1 MKSANY
7 YRRNNNGKPQ
17 FWCCNVEG
25 NTVNVFHGILGG
37 KIRTEEYVVTK
48 KSADAEMKSR
58 LNDKIKAGYIT
69 LSEVVDETG
78 TPPVEDIGSPIL
90 AAYLERYLPY
100 DLSNGR
106 DKTILAMKAKTYT
119 GKVWKKESVMLGQ
132 PKINGLRCLITAS
145 RNNDMFKPYALKF
158 QSHEGVVWNTLGN
171 LEDYLLSVLPAS
183 FVDNMIDEDWA
194 MDGEVYLPGYS
205 VNDINHF
212 VKDATALQNKLL
224 QYWCYDLAIEDMK
237 QEVRDIIRYKIDHP
251 TQRSCSNEHI
261 NNKERLIILDSIP
274 IWGDAQ
280 SVKMRDV
287 YLGCGYEGLI
297 LRNPN
302 VEYQFGRRRVGYMEK
317 FKTATEGDFMVV
329 DIYKE
334 EKRNLPIL
342 LCQNDVNDAKFE
354 TRLSETFE
362 YQEAVLNRKNSFIG
376 DYVHI
381 EFSER
386 SGVNKVPFHIKEV
399 KFVKND

>member
-1 MKSANY
+1 MVTNKY

-17 FWCCNVEG
+17 VWWAYADNKDVI
-25 NTVNVFHGILGG
+25 VYHGLLGG
-37 KIRTEEYVVTK
+37 KIREERYLVTK
-48 KSADAEMKSR
+48 KSVDTELKSR
-58 LNDKIKAGYIT
+58 INDKIKAGYIT

-78 TPPVEDIGSPIL
+78 TPPVEDIYNPIL
-90 AAYLERYLPY
+90 AAYLERYLPH

-106 DKTILAMKAKTYT
+106 DKTILAMLAKTYT
-119 GKVWKKESVMLGQ
+119 GKVWEKESVMFGQ

-145 RNNDMFKPYALKF
+145 RNNDMFKPYNLKF
-158 QSHEGVVWNTLGN
+158 QSREGVVWNTLGN

-183 FVDNMIDEDWA
+183 FIDNMIDEDWA

-212 VKDATALQNKLL
+212 VKDATAPENKLL
-224 QYWCYDLAIEDMK
+224 QYWCYDLAIEHMI
-237 QEVRDIIRYKIDHP
+237 QENRDIIRYRIDYP
-251 TQRSCSNEHI
+251 TQLSCKNEHI
-261 NNKERLIILDSIP
+261 NNKKRLIILDSIP
-274 IWGDAQ
+274 IQ
-280 SVKMRDV
+280 SDLGSIKARDM

-354 TRLSETFE
+354 TRLSEDFA
-362 YQEAVLNRKNSFIG
+362 YQEAVLNHKNSFIG

-381 EFSER
+381 HFGER
-386 SGVNKVPFHIKEV
+386 SGVNKVPFHIKDV
-399 KFVKND
+399 KFIKK

>member
-17 FWCCNVEG
+17 VWWCNLAG
-25 NTVNVFHGILGG
+25 NEAFVYHGLLGG
-37 KIRTEEYVVTK
+37 KIREEKYNITK

-58 LNDKIKAGYIT
+58 INDKIKAGYIT

-78 TPPVEDIGSPIL
+78 QPPVEDINSPIL

-106 DKTILAMKAKTYT
+106 DNTILAMLAKTYT
-119 GKVWKKESVMLGQ
+119 GKVWEKESVMLGQ

-145 RNNDMFKPYALKF
+145 RNNDMFKPYNLKF
-158 QSHEGVVWNTLGN
+158 QSREGVVWNTLGN

-183 FVDNMIDEDWA
+183 FVDNMIDEGWA

-212 VKDATALQNKLL
+212 VKDATAPENKLL
-224 QYWCYDLAIEDMK
+224 QYWCYDLAIEDMS
-237 QEVRDIIRYKIDHP
+237 QENRDNIRFNIDNP
-251 TQRSCSNEHI
+251 TQLVCKNEHI
-261 NNKERLIILDSIP
+261 NNKERLIILDSIA
-274 IWGDAQ
+274 IQ
-280 SVKMRDV
+280 SDSGSIKARDM

-302 VEYQFGRRRVGYMEK
+302 ADYQFGRRRVGYMEK
-317 FKTATEGDFMVV
+317 FKTATEGDFKII

-334 EKRNLPIL
+334 DKRNLPIL
-342 LCQNDVNDAKFE
+342 LCQNDINDATFE
-354 TRLSETFE
+354 TRLSATFDV
-362 YQEAVLNRKNSFIG
+362 QENVLIMKDEFIG
-376 DYVHI
+376 RFVHL
-381 EFSER
+381 EFGER
-386 SGVNKVPFHIKEV
+386 SGIKKVPFHIKEV
-399 KFVKND
+399 KLINK

>member
-17 FWCCNVEG
+17 VWWCNLAGHEAFVY
-25 NTVNVFHGILGG
+25 HGILGG
-37 KIRTEEYVVTK
+37 KIREERYNITK

-58 LNDKIKAGYIT
+58 INDKIKAGYIT
-69 LSEVVDETG
+69 LNEVVDETG
-78 TPPVEDIGSPIL
+78 QPPVEDINSPIL

-106 DKTILAMKAKTYT
+106 DNTILAMLAKTYT
-119 GKVWKKESVMLGQ
+119 GKVWEKESIMLGQ

-145 RNNDMFKPYALKF
+145 RNNDMFKPYNLKF
-158 QSHEGVVWNTLGN
+158 QSREGVVWNTLGN

-183 FVDNMIDEDWA
+183 FVDNMIDEGWG

-212 VKDATALQNKLL
+212 VKDATSPENKLL
-224 QYWCYDLAIEDMK
+224 QYWCYDLAIEDMT
-237 QEVRDIIRYKIDHP
+237 QENRDIIRYKIDHP
-251 TQRSCSNEHI
+251 TQRSCNNEHL

-274 IWGDAQ
+274 IGNDSQAI
-280 SVKMRDV
+280 KMRDV

-302 VEYQFGRRRVGYMEK
+302 TEYQFGRRRVGYMEK
-317 FKTATEGDFMVV
+317 FKTATEGDFKII

-342 LCQNDVNDAKFE
+342 LCQNDVNDATFE
-354 TRLSETFE
+354 TRLSASFEAQET
-362 YQEAVLNRKNSFIG
+362 VLNMKDQFIG
-376 DYVHI
+376 RFVHL
-381 EFSER
+381 EFGER
-386 SGVNKVPFHIKEV
+386 SGIKKVPFHIKEV
-399 KFVKND
+399 KLINK

>member
-17 FWCCNVEG
+17 VWWCNLAG
-25 NTVNVFHGILGG
+25 NEAFVYHGILGG
-37 KIRTEEYVVTK
+37 KIREERYNITK

-58 LNDKIKAGYIT
+58 INDKLKAGYIT

-78 TPPVEDIGSPIL
+78 TPPVEDINSPIL

-145 RNNDMFKPYALKF
+145 RNNDMFKPYNLKF
-158 QSHEGVVWNTLGN
+158 QSLEGVVWNTLGN

-183 FVDNMIDEDWA
+183 FVDNMIDEGWA

-212 VKDATALQNKLL
+212 VKDATAPENKLL
-224 QYWCYDLAIEDMK
+224 QYWCYDLAIEDMSQSK
-237 QEVRDIIRYKIDHP
+237 RDFIRCNIDTPTFKIGK
-251 TQRSCSNEHI
+251 NEHI
-261 NNKERLIILDSIP
+261 NNTDRLVILKSEEITNDLEAIK
-274 IWGDAQ
+274 A
-280 SVKMRDV
+280 RNLC
-287 YLGCGYEGLI
+287 LGCGYEGLI

-302 VEYQFGRRRVGYMEK
+302 TDYQFGRRRVGYMEK
-317 FKTATEGDFMVV
+317 FKTATEGDFKII

-342 LCQNDVNDAKFE
+342 LCQNDINDATFE
-354 TRLSETFE
+354 TRLSASFEAQET
-362 YQEAVLNRKNSFIG
+362 VLTMKDEFIG
-376 DYVHI
+376 RFVHL
-381 EFSER
+381 EFGER
-386 SGVNKVPFHIKEV
+386 SGIKKVPFHIKEV
-399 KFVKND
+399 KLINK

>member
-17 FWCCNVEG
+17 VWWCNLAG
-25 NTVNVFHGILGG
+25 NEAFVYHGILGG
-37 KIRTEEYVVTK
+37 KIREERYNITK

-58 LNDKIKAGYIT
+58 INDKIKAGYIT

-78 TPPVEDIGSPIL
+78 TPPVEDINSPIL

-106 DKTILAMKAKTYT
+106 DKTILAMLAKTYT
-119 GKVWKKESVMLGQ
+119 GKVWEKESIMLGQ

-145 RNNDMFKPYALKF
+145 RNNDMFKPYNLKF
-158 QSHEGVVWNTLGN
+158 QSREGVVWNTLGN

-183 FVDNMIDEDWA
+183 FVDNMIDEGWA

-212 VKDATALQNKLL
+212 VKDATAPENKLL
-224 QYWCYDLAIEDMK
+224 QYWCYDLAIEDMT
-237 QEVRDIIRYKIDHP
+237 QENRDNIRFNIDNRTQLVYKD
-251 TQRSCSNEHI
+251 EHI
-261 NNKERLIILDSIP
+261 NNKKRLIILDSIGV
-274 IWGDAQ
+274 WGDAQ
-280 SVKMRDV
+280 CVILRDV

-302 VEYQFGRRRVGYMEK
+302 TEYQFGRRRVGYMEK
-317 FKTATEGDFMVV
+317 FKTATEGDFKII

-334 EKRNLPIL
+334 DKRNLPIL
-342 LCQNDVNDAKFE
+342 LCQNDINDATFE
-354 TRLSETFE
+354 TRLSSNFDF
-362 YQEAVLNRKNSFIG
+362 QEIVLNNKEEYIG
-376 DYVHI
+376 KHI
-381 EFSER
+381 HAHFGER
-386 SGVNKVPFHIKEV
+386 SGIKKVPFHIKDV
-399 KFVKND
+399 KIID

>member
-1 MKSANY
+1 MITNKY

-17 FWCCNVEG
+17 VWWAYSDDKDVI
-25 NTVNVFHGILGG
+25 VYHGILGG
-37 KIRTEEYVVTK
+37 KLREERYAVTK
-48 KSADAEMKSR
+48 KSKDAELKSR
-58 LNDKIKAGYIT
+58 VNDKVKAGYIT
-69 LSEVVDETG
+69 LTEVVDETG
-78 TPPVEDIGSPIL
+78 TPPVEDINNPIL
-90 AAYLERYLPY
+90 AAYLERYLPH

-106 DKTILAMKAKTYT
+106 DNTILAMKAKTYT
-119 GKVWKKESVMLGQ
+119 GKVWEKEPIMLGQ

-145 RNNDMFKPYALKF
+145 RNNDMFKPYNLKF
-158 QSHEGVVWNTLGN
+158 QSCEGVVWNTLGN

-194 MDGEVYLPGYS
+194 MDGEIYLPGYT
-205 VNDINHF
+205 VNAINHF
-212 VKDATALQNKLL
+212 VKDATSYENKFL
-224 QYWCYDLAIEDMK
+224 QYWCYDLAIENMI
-237 QEVRDIIRYKIDHP
+237 QENRDIIRYKIDHP
-251 TQRSCSNEHI
+251 TQLSCSNEHI

-297 LRNPN
+297 LRNPT

-317 FKTATEGDFMVV
+317 FKSATEGDFKII

-334 EKRNLPIL
+334 NKRNLPIL

-354 TRLSETFE
+354 TRLSTTFDV
-362 YQEAVLNRKNSFIG
+362 QEFVLNNKHDYIG
-376 DYVHI
+376 KYVHV
-381 EFSER
+381 EFGER
-386 SGVNKVPFHIKEV
+386 SGINKVPFHVKSVKLIK
-399 KFVKND
+399 K

>member
-17 FWCCNVEG
+17 VWWCILASHEAFVY
-25 NTVNVFHGILGG
+25 HGLLGG
-37 KIRTEEYVVTK
+37 KIREERYAITK
-48 KSADAEMKSR
+48 KTAEAELKSR
-58 LNDKIKAGYIT
+58 INDKVKAGYIT
-69 LSEVVDETG
+69 LNEVVDETG
-78 TPPVEDIGSPIL
+78 QPPVEDINNPIL

-106 DKTILAMKAKTYT
+106 DNTILAMLAKTYT
-119 GKVWKKESVMLGQ
+119 GKVWEKESIMLGQ

-145 RNNDMFKPYALKF
+145 RNNDMFKPYNLKF
-158 QSHEGVVWNTLGN
+158 QSREGVVWNTLGN

-183 FVDNMIDEDWA
+183 FVDNMIDEGWA

-212 VKDATALQNKLL
+212 VKDATAPENKLL
-224 QYWCYDLAIEDMK
+224 QYWCYDLAIEDMT
-237 QEVRDIIRYKIDHP
+237 QENRDIIRFNIDNR
-251 TQRSCSNEHI
+251 TQLVCKDEHI
-261 NNKERLIILDSIP
+261 NNKKRLIILDSID

-302 VEYQFGRRRVGYMEK
+302 TEYQFGRRRVGYMEK
-317 FKTATEGDFMVV
+317 FKTATEGDFKII

-334 EKRNLPIL
+334 NKRNLPIL
-342 LCQNDVNDAKFE
+342 LCQNDVNDATFE
-354 TRLSETFE
+354 TRLSASFEAQET
-362 YQEAVLNRKNSFIG
+362 VLNMKDQFIG
-376 DYVHI
+376 RFVHL
-381 EFSER
+381 EFGER
-386 SGVNKVPFHIKEV
+386 SGIKKVPFHIKEV
-399 KFVKND
+399 KLINK

>member
-1 MKSANY
+1 MVSDKY

-17 FWCCNVEG
+17 VWWCAII
-25 NTVNVFHGILGG
+25 VNDVYVYHGLLGG
-37 KIRTEEYVVTK
+37 KIREERYVVTK

-58 LNDKIKAGYIT
+58 INDKVKAGYIT

-78 TPPVEDIGSPIL
+78 TPPVEDVNSPIL

-106 DKTILAMKAKTYT
+106 DNTILAMLAKTYT
-119 GKVWKKESVMLGQ
+119 GNVWKKESVMLGQ

-145 RNNDMFKPYALKF
+145 RNNDMFKPYSLKF
-158 QSHEGVVWNTLGN
+158 QSREGVVWNSLSN
-171 LEDYLLSVLPAS
+171 LEDYILSVLPVS
-183 FVDNMIDEDWA
+183 FIDHMIDEGWA

-212 VKDATALQNKLL
+212 VKDATAPENKLL
-224 QYWCYDLAIEDMK
+224 QYWCYDLAIEEMS
-237 QEVRDIIRYKIDHP
+237 QENRDIIRYMIDSP
-251 TQRSCSNEHI
+251 TQLICKNEHL
-261 NNKERLIILDSIP
+261 NNTKRLIILDSIC
-274 IWGDAQ
+274 IEDDYRAIK
-280 SVKMRDV
+280 VRDI

-317 FKTATEGDFMVV
+317 FKTATEGDFMIV

-334 EKRNLPIL
+334 DKRNLPIL

-354 TRLSETFE
+354 TRLSEPFDV
-362 YQEAVLNRKNSFIG
+362 QESVLNHKHSFIG
-376 DYVHI
+376 DYVHLN
-381 EFSER
+381 FGER
-386 SGVNKVPFHIKEV
+386 SGIKKVPFHIKDC
-399 KFVKND
+399 KLIKK

>member
-17 FWCCNVEG
+17 VWWCNLVG
-25 NTVNVFHGILGG
+25 NEAFVYHGLLGG
-37 KIRTEEYVVTK
+37 KTREERYAITK

-58 LNDKIKAGYIT
+58 INDKVKAGYIT
-69 LSEVVDETG
+69 LNEVVDETG
-78 TPPVEDIGSPIL
+78 QPPVEDINSPIL

-106 DKTILAMKAKTYT
+106 DNTILAMLAKTYT
-119 GKVWKKESVMLGQ
+119 GKVWEKEPVMLGQ

-145 RNNDMFKPYALKF
+145 RNNDMFKPYNLKF
-158 QSHEGVVWNTLGN
+158 QSREGVVWNTLGN

-183 FVDNMIDEDWA
+183 FVDNMIDEGWA

-212 VKDATALQNKLL
+212 VKDATAPENKLL
-224 QYWCYDLAIEDMK
+224 QYWCYDLAIEDMS
-237 QEVRDIIRYKIDHP
+237 QENRDNIRFNIDNP
-251 TQRSCSNEHI
+251 TQLVCKNEHI
-261 NNKERLIILDSIP
+261 NNKERLIILDSIA
-274 IWGDAQ
+274 IQ
-280 SVKMRDV
+280 SDSGSIKARDM

-302 VEYQFGRRRVGYMEK
+302 ADYQFGRRRVGYMEK
-317 FKTATEGDFMVV
+317 FKTATEGDFKII

-334 EKRNLPIL
+334 DKRNLPIL
-342 LCQNDVNDAKFE
+342 LCQNDINDATFE
-354 TRLSETFE
+354 TRLSSNFDF
-362 YQEAVLNRKNSFIG
+362 QEIVLNNKEEYIG
-376 DYVHI
+376 KHI
-381 EFSER
+381 HAHFGER
-386 SGVNKVPFHIKEV
+386 SGIKKVPFHIKDV
-399 KFVKND
+399 KIKD

>member
-17 FWCCNVEG
+17 VWWCNLAG
-25 NTVNVFHGILGG
+25 NEAFVYHGILGG
-37 KIRTEEYVVTK
+37 KIREERYNITK

-58 LNDKIKAGYIT
+58 INDKVKAGYIT

-78 TPPVEDIGSPIL
+78 TPPVEDINNPIL

-119 GKVWKKESVMLGQ
+119 GKVWNKESVMLGQ

-145 RNNDMFKPYALKF
+145 RNNDMFKPYNLKF
-158 QSHEGVVWNTLGN
+158 QSLEGVVWNTLGN

-183 FVDNMIDEDWA
+183 FVDNMIDEGWA

-212 VKDATALQNKLL
+212 VKDATAPENKLL
-224 QYWCYDLAIEDMK
+224 QYWCYDLAIEDMS
-237 QEVRDIIRYKIDHP
+237 QENRDNIRFNIDNP
-251 TQRSCSNEHI
+251 TQLVCKNEHI
-261 NNKERLIILDSIP
+261 NNKERLIILDSIA
-274 IWGDAQ
+274 IQ
-280 SVKMRDV
+280 SDSGSIKARDM

-302 VEYQFGRRRVGYMEK
+302 TDYQFGRRRVGYMEK
-317 FKTATEGDFMVV
+317 FKTATEGDFKII

-334 EKRNLPIL
+334 DKRNLPIL
-342 LCQNDVNDAKFE
+342 LCQNDINDATFE
-354 TRLSETFE
+354 TRLSASFEVQET
-362 YQEAVLNRKNSFIG
+362 VLNMKNQFIG
-376 DYVHI
+376 RFVHL
-381 EFSER
+381 EFGER
-386 SGVNKVPFHIKEV
+386 SGIKKVPFHIKEV
-399 KFVKND
+399 KLINK

>member
-17 FWCCNVEG
+17 VWWCIIIGAEVCVR
-25 NTVNVFHGILGG
+25 HGILGG
-37 KIRTEEYVVTK
+37 KIREELYVVTK
-48 KSADAEMKSR
+48 KSAEAEMKSR
-58 LNDKIKAGYIT
+58 INDKVKAGYIT
-69 LSEVVDETG
+69 LNEVVDETG
-78 TPPVEDIGSPIL
+78 QPPVEDINSPIL

-119 GKVWKKESVMLGQ
+119 GKVWEKESVMLGQ

-145 RNNDMFKPYALKF
+145 RNNDMFKPYNLKF
-158 QSHEGVVWNTLGN
+158 QSCEGVVWNTLGN

-183 FVDNMIDEDWA
+183 FVDNMIDEGWA

-212 VKDATALQNKLL
+212 VKDATALENKLL
-224 QYWCYDLAIEDMK
+224 QYWCYDLAIEDMS
-237 QEVRDIIRYKIDHP
+237 QENRDNIRFNIDNP
-251 TQRSCSNEHI
+251 TQLVCKNEHI
-261 NNKERLIILDSIP
+261 NNKERLIILDSIA
-274 IWGDAQ
+274 IQ
-280 SVKMRDV
+280 SDSGSIKARDM

-302 VEYQFGRRRVGYMEK
+302 ADYQFGRRRVGYMEK
-317 FKTATEGDFMVV
+317 FKTATEGDFKII

-334 EKRNLPIL
+334 DKRNLPIL
-342 LCQNDVNDAKFE
+342 LCQNDINDATFE
-354 TRLSETFE
+354 TRLSSNFDF
-362 YQEAVLNRKNSFIG
+362 QEIVLNNKEEYIG
-376 DYVHI
+376 KHI
-381 EFSER
+381 HAEFSER
-386 SGVNKVPFHIKEV
+386 SGIKKVPFHIKQV
-399 KFVKND
+399 KFVKE

>member
-17 FWCCNVEG
+17 VWWCNVAG
-25 NTVNVFHGILGG
+25 NEAFVYHGILGG
-37 KIRTEEYVVTK
+37 KIREERYNITK

-58 LNDKIKAGYIT
+58 INDKVKAGYIT

-78 TPPVEDIGSPIL
+78 TPPVEDINSPIL

-145 RNNDMFKPYALKF
+145 RNNDMFKPYNLKF
-158 QSHEGVVWNTLGN
+158 QSLEGVVWNTLGN
-171 LEDYLLSVLPAS
+171 LEDYLLSVLPES
-183 FVDNMIDEDWA
+183 FVNNMIDEGWA

-212 VKDATALQNKLL
+212 VKDATAFENKLL
-224 QYWCYDLAIEDMK
+224 QYWCYDLAIEDMIQSK
-237 QEVRDIIRYKIDHP
+237 RDFIRYNINTP
-251 TQRSCSNEHI
+251 TFNIGKNQHL
-261 NNKERLIILDSIP
+261 NNTDRLVILKSEEITN
-274 IWGDAQ
+274 DAKA
-280 SVKMRDV
+280 VEARNV
-287 YLGCGYEGLI
+287 CLGCGYEGLI

-302 VEYQFGRRRVGYMEK
+302 ADYQFGRRRVGYMEK
-317 FKTATEGDFMVV
+317 FKTATEGDFKII

-334 EKRNLPIL
+334 DKRNLPII
-342 LCQNDVNDAKFE
+342 LCQNDINDATFE
-354 TRLSETFE
+354 TRLSASFEAQET
-362 YQEAVLNRKNSFIG
+362 VLTMKDEFIG
-376 DYVHI
+376 RFVHL
-381 EFSER
+381 EFGER
-386 SGVNKVPFHIKEV
+386 SGIKKVPFHIKEV
-399 KFVKND
+399 KLINK

>member
-17 FWCCNVEG
+17 VWWCNLAG
-25 NTVNVFHGILGG
+25 NEAFVYHGILGG
-37 KIRTEEYVVTK
+37 KIREERYAITK

-58 LNDKIKAGYIT
+58 INDKVKAGYIT

-78 TPPVEDIGSPIL
+78 TPPVEDINSPIL

-106 DKTILAMKAKTYT
+106 DNTILAMLAKTYT
-119 GKVWKKESVMLGQ
+119 GKVWQKESVMLGQ
-132 PKINGLRCLITAS
+132 PKINGLRCLITAT
-145 RNNDMFKPYALKF
+145 RNNDMFKPYNLKF
-158 QSHEGVVWNTLGN
+158 QSREGVVWNTLGN

-183 FVDNMIDEDWA
+183 FVDNMIDEGWA

-212 VKDATALQNKLL
+212 VKDATAPENKFL
-224 QYWCYDLAIEDMK
+224 QYWCYDLAIEDMS
-237 QEVRDIIRYKIDHP
+237 QENRDNIRFNIDNP
-251 TQRSCSNEHI
+251 TQLVCKNEHI
-261 NNKERLIILDSIP
+261 NNKERLIILDSIA
-274 IWGDAQ
+274 IQ
-280 SVKMRDV
+280 SDSGSIKARDM

-302 VEYQFGRRRVGYMEK
+302 TEYQFGRRRVGYMEK
-317 FKTATEGDFMVV
+317 FKTATEGDFKII

-334 EKRNLPIL
+334 DKRNLPIL
-342 LCQNDVNDAKFE
+342 LCQNDINDATFE
-354 TRLSETFE
+354 TRLSATFDI
-362 YQEAVLNRKNSFIG
+362 QENVLIMKDEFIG
-376 DYVHI
+376 RFVHL
-381 EFSER
+381 EFGER
-386 SGVNKVPFHIKEV
+386 SGIKKVPFHIKEV
-399 KFVKND
+399 KLINK

>member
-1 MKSANY
+1 MRSANY

-17 FWCCNVEG
+17 VWWCDIVGSNV
-25 NTVNVFHGILGG
+25 NTYYGILGG
-37 KIRTEEYVVTK
+37 KIRQDVYGITK

-58 LNDKIKAGYIT
+58 INDKVKAGYIT
-69 LSEVVDETG
+69 LTEVVDETG
-78 TPPVEDIGSPIL
+78 TPPVEDINNPIL

-106 DKTILAMKAKTYT
+106 DKTILAMLAKTYT
-119 GKVWKKESVMLGQ
+119 GKIWEKEPVMLAQ

-145 RNNDMFKPYALKF
+145 RNNDMFKPYNLKF
-158 QSHEGVVWNTLGN
+158 QSREGVVWNTLGN

-183 FVDNMIDEDWA
+183 FVDNMIDEGWA

-212 VKDATALQNKLL
+212 VKDATAPENKLL
-224 QYWCYDLAIEDMK
+224 QYWSYDLAIENMK

-251 TQRSCSNEHI
+251 TQLTCGNEHI
-261 NNKERLIILDSIP
+261 NNKKRLIILDSIP

-297 LRNPN
+297 LRNPT

-317 FKTATEGDFMVV
+317 FKSATEGDFKII

-334 EKRNLPIL
+334 DKRNLPIL

-354 TRLSETFE
+354 TRLSTTFDI
-362 YQEAVLNRKNSFIG
+362 QEFVLNNKYDYIG
-376 DYVHI
+376 KYVHV
-381 EFSER
+381 EFGER
-386 SGVNKVPFHIKEV
+386 SGINKVPFHV
-399 KFVKND
+399 KSVKLIKND

>member
-1 MKSANY
+1 MKSPNY

-17 FWCCNVEG
+17 VWWCVIIGTEVCVR
-25 NTVNVFHGILGG
+25 HGILGG
-37 KIRTEEYVVTK
+37 KIREEIYVVTK

-58 LNDKIKAGYIT
+58 INDKIKAGYIT
-69 LSEVVDETG
+69 LNEVVDETG
-78 TPPVEDIGSPIL
+78 TPPVEDINSPIL

-106 DKTILAMKAKTYT
+106 DKTILAMLAKTYT
-119 GKVWKKESVMLGQ
+119 GKVWEKEPVMLGQ

-158 QSHEGVVWNTLGN
+158 QSREGVVWNTLGN

-183 FVDNMIDEDWA
+183 FVDNMIDEGWA

-212 VKDATALQNKLL
+212 VKDATSFENKLL
-224 QYWCYDLAIEDMK
+224 QYWCYDLAIEDMS
-237 QEVRDIIRYKIDHP
+237 QSRRDWIRFNNLPNVSMKICH
-251 TQRSCSNEHI
+251 NEHL
-261 NNKERLIILDSIP
+261 NNVDRIVTLDSISLEC
-274 IWGDAQ
+274 DDNA
-280 SVKMRDV
+280 VKMRDMF
-287 YLGCGYEGLI
+287 LDCGYEGLI

-302 VEYQFGRRRVGYMEK
+302 AEYQFGRRRVGYMEK
-317 FKTATEGDFMVV
+317 FKTATEGDFMIV

-354 TRLSETFE
+354 TRLSESFE
-362 YQEAVLNRKNSFIG
+362 VQEAILNHKHCYIG
-376 DYVHI
+376 DYVHLN
-381 EFSER
+381 FGER
-386 SGVNKVPFHIKEV
+386 SGIKKVPFHIKEV
-399 KFVKND
+399 KLIKK

>member
-17 FWCCNVEG
+17 VWWCNLAG
-25 NTVNVFHGILGG
+25 NEAFVYHGILGG
-37 KIRTEEYVVTK
+37 KIREERYNITK

-58 LNDKIKAGYIT
+58 INDKIKAGYIT
-69 LSEVVDETG
+69 LNEVVDETG
-78 TPPVEDIGSPIL
+78 QPPVEDINSPIL

-119 GKVWKKESVMLGQ
+119 GKVWEKEPVMLGQ

-145 RNNDMFKPYALKF
+145 RNNDMFKPYNLKF
-158 QSHEGVVWNTLGN
+158 QSREGVVWNTLGN

-183 FVDNMIDEDWA
+183 FVDNMIDEGWA

-212 VKDATALQNKLL
+212 VKDATAPENKLL
-224 QYWCYDLAIEDMK
+224 QYWCYDLAIEDMT
-237 QEVRDIIRYKIDHP
+237 QENRDIIRFNIDNR
-251 TQRSCSNEHI
+251 TQLVCKDEHI
-261 NNKERLIILDSIP
+261 NNKKRLIILDSID

-302 VEYQFGRRRVGYMEK
+302 TEYQIGRRRVGYMEK
-317 FKTATEGDFMVV
+317 FKTATEGDFKII

-334 EKRNLPIL
+334 DKRNLPIL
-342 LCQNDVNDAKFE
+342 LCQNDINDATFE
-354 TRLSETFE
+354 TRLSSNFDF
-362 YQEAVLNRKNSFIG
+362 QEIVLNNKADYIG
-376 DYVHI
+376 KYIHAH
-381 EFSER
+381 FGER
-386 SGVNKVPFHIKEV
+386 SGIKKVPFHIKDV
-399 KFVKND
+399 KIKD

>member
-1 MKSANY
+1 MITNKY

-17 FWCCNVEG
+17 VWWAYSDDKDVI
-25 NTVNVFHGILGG
+25 VYHGILGG
-37 KIRTEEYVVTK
+37 KLREERYAVTK
-48 KSADAEMKSR
+48 KSKDAELKSR
-58 LNDKIKAGYIT
+58 VNDKIKAGYIT
-69 LSEVVDETG
+69 LGEVVDETG
-78 TPPVEDIGSPIL
+78 TPPVEDIYNPIL
-90 AAYLERYLPY
+90 AAYLERYLPH

-106 DKTILAMKAKTYT
+106 DKTILAMLAKTYT
-119 GKVWKKESVMLGQ
+119 GKVWEKESVMLGQ

-145 RNNDMFKPYALKF
+145 RNNDMFKPYNLKF
-158 QSHEGVVWNTLGN
+158 QSSEGVVWNALGN

-183 FVDNMIDEDWA
+183 FVNNMIDEGWA

-212 VKDATALQNKLL
+212 VKDATAPENKLL
-224 QYWCYDLAIEDMK
+224 QYWCYDLAIENMS
-237 QEVRDIIRYKIDHP
+237 QENRDLIRFNIEYPKFNICGN
-251 TQRSCSNEHI
+251 THI
-261 NNKERLIILDSIP
+261 NNKDRLIILSSMTITNDEQ
-274 IWGDAQ
+274 A
-280 SVKMRDV
+280 VKARNMF
-287 YLGCGYEGLI
+287 LGCGYEGLI

-302 VEYQFGRRRVGYMEK
+302 AEYQFGRRRVGYMEK

-354 TRLSETFE
+354 TRLSDTFE
-362 YQEAVLNRKNSFIG
+362 VQEAVLNHKHSYIG

-381 EFSER
+381 NFGER
-386 SGVNKVPFHIKEV
+386 SGINKVPFHIKEV
-399 KFVKND
+399 KFVKK

>member
-1 MKSANY
+1 MVTNKY

-17 FWCCNVEG
+17 VWWAYADNKDVI
-25 NTVNVFHGILGG
+25 VYHGLLGG
-37 KIRTEEYVVTK
+37 KIREERYLIAK
-48 KSADAEMKSR
+48 KSVNTELNSR
-58 LNDKIKAGYIT
+58 INDKIKAGYIT
-69 LSEVVDETG
+69 LSEVVDESNQ
-78 TPPVEDIGSPIL
+78 PPVEDINSPIL

-100 DLSNGR
+100 DLSNGK
-106 DKTILAMKAKTYT
+106 DKTILAMLAKTYT
-119 GKVWKKESVMLGQ
+119 GKVWEKESVMLGQ

-145 RNNDMFKPYALKF
+145 RNNDMFKPYSLKF
-158 QSHEGVVWNTLGN
+158 QSREGVVWNTLGN

-183 FVDNMIDEDWA
+183 FVDNMIDEGWA

-212 VKDATALQNKLL
+212 VKDATAPENKLL
-224 QYWCYDLAIEDMK
+224 QYWCYDLAIENMS
-237 QEVRDIIRYKIDHP
+237 QESRDLIRFNIEYPKFNICGN
-251 TQRSCSNEHI
+251 THI
-261 NNKERLIILDSIP
+261 NNKDRLIILSSMTITND
-274 IWGDAQ
+274 DQA
-280 SVKMRDV
+280 VKARNMF
-287 YLGCGYEGLI
+287 LGCGYEGLI

-302 VEYQFGRRRVGYMEK
+302 AEYQFGRRRVGYMEK

-381 EFSER
+381 NFGER

-399 KFVKND
+399 KFVKK

>member
-1 MKSANY
+1 MVTDKY

-17 FWCCNVEG
+17 VWWAYADDKDVI
-25 NTVNVFHGILGG
+25 VYHGILGG
-37 KIRTEEYVVTK
+37 KIREERYTVTK
-48 KSADAEMKSR
+48 KSKDAELKSR
-58 LNDKIKAGYIT
+58 INDKIKAGYIT
-69 LSEVVDETG
+69 LSEVVDESNQ
-78 TPPVEDIGSPIL
+78 PPVEDINSPIL
-90 AAYLERYLPY
+90 VAYLERYLPY

-106 DKTILAMKAKTYT
+106 DKTILAMLAKTYT
-119 GKVWKKESVMLGQ
+119 GKVWEKESVMLGQ

-145 RNNDMFKPYALKF
+145 HNNDMFKPYALKF
-158 QSHEGVVWNTLGN
+158 QSREGVVWNTLGN

-183 FVDNMIDEDWA
+183 FVDNMIDEGWA

-212 VKDATALQNKLL
+212 VKDATAPENKLL

-237 QEVRDIIRYKIDHP
+237 QEARDIIRYKIDHP
-251 TQRSCSNEHI
+251 TQRSCGNEHI
-261 NNKERLIILDSIP
+261 DNKERLIILDSIP

-354 TRLSETFE
+354 TRLSEDFA

-381 EFSER
+381 NFGER

-399 KFVKND
+399 KFVKK